1 MIVTTRITGIEGLA
15 RRLDAALAPRL
26 AADAVDTAAA
36 ALGAE
41 AGREGVAVHM
51 EGQGPIRRVGSAEP
65 EAVARET
72 GTLSLPPAP
81 WLAPALAALRRRA

>member
-15 RRLDAALAPRL
+15 QRLDAALAPRL
-26 AADAVDTAAA
+26 ASDAVDAAA
-36 ALGAE
+36 SALAAE
-41 AGREGVAVHM
+41 AARAGVSVDRA
-51 EGQGPIRRVGSAEP
+51 GQGATRRVGSADP

-72 GTLSLPPAP
+72 GTLTLPPAP